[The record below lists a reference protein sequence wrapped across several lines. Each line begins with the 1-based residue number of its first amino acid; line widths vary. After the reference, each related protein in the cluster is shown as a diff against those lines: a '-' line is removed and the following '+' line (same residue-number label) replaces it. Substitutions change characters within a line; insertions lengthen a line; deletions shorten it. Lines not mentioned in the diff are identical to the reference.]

1 MSMAANLTLSLIG
14 KASLLAGLAAAAV
27 LTVAAMTDRAGI
39 SVTQQWP
46 YAIANARSEVASAI
60 EDGEGSAALE
70 AAERLVLNAPLR
82 RSNLSLLATAHQLAG
97 NAQASADIFRIASSL
112 GWRDLL
118 AQGNAVQLALANGEY
133 DIAASRMEALVR
145 AEPRSPVTRQLL
157 VVIADVPDSRRA
169 LGAAMAAG
177 EGWGDNLI
185 IGLHE
190 LPEDEIAAR
199 LPILRS
205 ASSNDFRP
213 TELFARRETDRIYA
227 VNPLLG
233 WEVWTA
239 VSGPGAVD
247 ETGLWDAD
255 FSTIKESSFG
265 GRAPFE
271 WRRERRT
278 TQTLGIAEEDG
289 QIRLTVTGRN
299 FAAENL
305 TNQHVRLASGR
316 YVLGWNS
323 SAAVSGRPD
332 LVLSAD
338 CALPTRPMELG
349 PAVFEDGSFYRL
361 FVVGPECMLTQIR
374 VFAPSGVSDSRWIAN
389 PRVLPLD

>member
-1 MSMAANLTLSLIG
+1 MSMAANPTLKLVG
-14 KASLLAGLAAAAV
+14 KASLLAGLAAAAA
-27 LTVAAMTDRAGI
+27 LAVAAMTDRAGI
-39 SVTQQWP
+39 SVTRQWP
-46 YAIANARSEVASAI
+46 FAIANARGEVASAI
-60 EDGEGSAALE
+60 EDGDGAAALE

-82 RSNLSLLATAHQLAG
+82 RSNVSLLATAHQLAG

-145 AEPRSPVTRQLL
+145 AEPGSAVTRQLV
-157 VVIADVPDSRRA
+157 VVIADVPESRAA

-177 EGWGDNLI
+177 DGWGDNLI

-190 LPEDEIAAR
+190 LPVEEIAAR
-199 LPILRS
+199 LPILRA
-205 ASSNDFRP
+205 ASSNGFQP

-227 VNPLLG
+227 DNPVLG

-239 VSGPGAVD
+239 LAGPGAVA
-247 ETGLWDAD
+247 ETGLWDSD

-289 QIRLTVTGRN
+289 QVRLAVAGRN

-305 TNQHVRLASGR
+305 ANQHVRLAPGR
-316 YVLGWNS
+316 YLLGWAS

-332 LVLSAD
+332 LLLSAD

-349 PAVFEDGSFYRL
+349 PAIFEEGSFYRL
-361 FVVGPECMLTQIR
+361 LVVGPECMLAQIR
-374 VFAPSGVSDSRWIAN
+374 VFAPTGGSDSRWIAN
-389 PRVLPLD
+389 PRVLPID